1 MEQGSPPQGS
11 DSPNPDALD
20 VEAIAGRRFGVW
32 RTVDITGKSG
42 TGWIMAGI
50 AWPDG
55 SSDTRWVN
63 SPLGI
68 ATTTH
73 WASLED
79 VLKVHDHT
87 GTTQLVWLDSPS
99 TSTILV
105 PENYETGGDFI

>member
-1 MEQGSPPQGS
+1 MEQGSQPPDT
-11 DSPNPDALD
+11 DSLDAG
-20 VEAIAGRRFGVW
+20 AIAGRRFGVW
-32 RTVDITGKSG
+32 RTVDVTGKSG

-55 SSDTRWVN
+55 SSDTHWVN

-68 ATTTH
+68 ASTTH

-79 VLKVHDHT
+79 VLQVHDHT

-99 TSTILV
+99 TRMTPL
-105 PENYETGGDFI
+105 PDN